1 MGSQPQDAHATEA
14 EARDVAEAARET
26 EWTHPSFVRE
36 LFLGRFRAELIHPHP
51 EDNPAD
57 AERAAPFLE
66 QLRAFLD
73 GYDADETDRTG
84 NIREED
90 VQALRDIGALGIKIP
105 REYGGLG
112 LSQMSYVKA
121 MEMVTSKCGS
131 LVALLSASQSIGV
144 PQPLTLFG
152 TEEQKRKYFPRI
164 AKGAI
169 TAFALTEVNAG
180 SDPANMTTTATP
192 SADGKTWTIN
202 GEKLWCTNGT
212 RADLFVVM
220 ARTPDKVVEGKPRK
234 QITAFIVEASWP
246 GIELKHRCHFMGLKA
261 IENGWISFTNVRVP
275 AENVLWAEGKGLKLA
290 LITLNTGRL
299 TIPASVTGGAKA
311 LLRAVRAWA
320 NERVQ
325 WGQPIGKHEAVAQKI
340 ARMAADTF
348 AMESIALLSAALY
361 ERGGYDI
368 RLEAAIAKLWN
379 TEAAWRGVDNALQ
392 IRGGRGYETADS
404 LRARG
409 EKPIPV
415 ERMMRDARINLIFE
429 GSSEIMRLFIARE
442 AVDQHFKIAF
452 PIVAPESTLGT
463 RLRATVKAAPFYLTW
478 YPARWLPS
486 FNGYGEFGRLSGHM
500 RFIDRTTRK
509 LGRSLFHAM
518 VRYGPKLERRQMVL
532 FRAVDIGAELFAMSA
547 ACVRAQ
553 MLATRQ
559 GRPEAIQLADAF
571 CAEARERI
579 EQLFRNLNGPSD
591 AKLYALAMSVLRGE
605 HAWLEHGI
613 VDENSFMNVMPA
625 PPAPAAAAT
634 VERREPAVVA

>member
-1 MGSQPQDAHATEA
+1 MGSHPQDAHASAA

-36 LFLGRFRAELIHPHP
+36 LFLGRFRADLIHPHP
-51 EDNPAD
+51 VDDPAE
-57 AERAAPFLE
+57 AERARPFLD
-66 QLRAFLD
+66 QLRAILD
-73 GYDADETDRTG
+73 RYDADETDRTG

-112 LSQMSYVKA
+112 LSQMTYVRA

-144 PQPLTLFG
+144 PQPLKLFG

-192 SADGKTWTIN
+192 SADGKSWTIN

-212 RADLFVVM
+212 RADLLVVM

-246 GIELKHRCHFMGLKA
+246 GIEVRHRCHFMGLKA
-261 IENGWISFTNVRVP
+261 IENGWISFKNVRVP

-299 TIPASVTGGAKA
+299 TIPASVTGAAKA
-311 LLRAVRAWA
+311 LLRAVRTWA

-340 ARMAADTF
+340 ARMTADTF

-452 PIVAPESTLGT
+452 PIVAPESTPGT
-463 RLRATVKAAPFYLTW
+463 RLRAAVKAAPFYLTW

-486 FNGYGEFGRLSGHM
+486 FNSYGEFGRLSAHM
-500 RFIDRTTRK
+500 RFVDRTARK

-518 VRYGPKLERRQMVL
+518 VRHGPKLERRQMVL

-553 MLATRQ
+553 MLATKQ

-579 EQLFRNLNGPSD
+579 GQLFRSLNGPSD

-613 VDENSFMNVMPA
+613 VDENSFMSVMPA
-625 PPAPAAAAT
+625 PPAPAAAP
-634 VERREPAVVA
+634 VERREPAVV